1 MKQLAVTSQH
11 LVVLVVFFF
20 NTRDIFLYS
29 LKYSDTVKHP
39 LISNL
44 NKQNTF
50 VCAVVVVFNNN
61 KISLFQ
67 FFPFSACLAFVCTA
81 DTKIVIIGHVQDPK
95 STFR

>member
-11 LVVLVVFFF
+11 LVVLVFF
-20 NTRDIFLYS
+20 NARDIFLYS
-29 LKYSDTVKHP
+29 LKYSDTVKPP

-44 NKQNTF
+44 KIKTF

-61 KISLFQ
+61 KRSFVQ
-67 FFPFSACLAFVCTA
+67 FFPFSACFAFVCTA
-81 DTKIVIIGHVQDPK
+81 GTKIVVTVHVQDPK